1 MDIEKAN
8 QTVGSYNLESFTDNK
23 ESEVNR
29 LKFQV
34 DLFYEKELELYKMIG
49 LKDRM
54 NIVECGS
61 GPGFLISNIV
71 RDLPD
76 CTATAVEIDPYLVE
90 QLNKRAVTKGKKLF
104 EVKHSSI
111 YDTELPDNSFDFAI
125 ARLVLEHLTEPEKA
139 ITEVR
144 RILKPG
150 GIFVVVSNDF
160 AYHLLTYPAIE
171 ELEKM
176 YRAYIKSRYAENGN
190 PLIARQLPGLL
201 KKGDFKKININI
213 ICVHN
218 EIEGDKPL
226 LKAENVNISKTLVR
240 DGFLKEVVLESL
252 ISKWYKM
259 LQHPDHAIFRQL
271 FVISGVKGSLVPVSY
286 KPNQNNQETDTN
298 SSINDSLNTGIL
310 KGMNPELQKTALTSY
325 FVRKVKANLE
335 KSDNDPAPDIKLNDF
350 DIDSIAAAELSSIAK
365 SDFNTVI
372 TISEIL
378 QKFSINDIVSVIL
391 ENTGSIQSEASI
403 PKFSKPE
410 NSWLEGEL

>member
-1 MDIEKAN
+1 MTGV
-8 QTVGSYNLESFTDNK
+8 QT
-23 ESEVNR
+23 
-29 LKFQV
+29 
-34 DLFYEKELELYKMIG
+34 
-49 LKDRM
+49 
-54 NIVECGS
+54 CA
-61 GPGFLISNIV
+61 
-71 RDLPD
+71 LPI
-76 CTATAVEIDPYLVE
+76 C
-90 QLNKRAVTKGKKLF
+90 
-104 EVKHSSI
+104 
-111 YDTELPDNSFDFAI
+111 
-125 ARLVLEHLTEPEKA
+125 LVLEHLTEPEKA

-160 AYHLLTYPAIE
+160 SYHLLTYPAIE

-176 YRAYIKSRYAENGN
+176 YRAYIKSRFAECGN

-252 ISKWYKM
+252 ISNWYKM

-271 FVISGVKGSLVPVSY
+271 FVISGVKGDPISFRQD
-286 KPNQNNQETDTN
+286 QNSQETHTN
-298 SSINDSLNTGIL
+298 SSINDSLNSGIL
-310 KGMNPELQKTALTSY
+310 KGMNPEIQKATLAMY
-325 FVRKVKANLE
+325 FVNKVKTILE
-335 KSDNDPAPDIKLNDF
+335 ISDFDPDPDIKLNDF
-350 DIDSIAAAELSSIAK
+350 DIDSISAAELSSIVK

-372 TISEIL
+372 AISEIL
-378 QKFSINDIVSVIL
+378 QNFSINDIVGVIVDKNNSL
-391 ENTGSIQSEASI
+391 QSESSI

-410 NSWLEGEL
+410 NNWLEGEL